1 MHIYSCL
8 QGIVSQRNSHT
19 INIQPIFAI
28 GRPDLVET
36 SVSYEYNVV
45 NMCINLTNLCNSNT
59 GSTYS

>member
-8 QGIVSQRNSHT
+8 WGIVSQGNSHT
-19 INIQPIFAI
+19 INIQPFFAI

-36 SVSYEYNVV
+36 WFAYEYNVA
-45 NMCINLTNLCNSNT
+45 NMCINLTNLCNSNA